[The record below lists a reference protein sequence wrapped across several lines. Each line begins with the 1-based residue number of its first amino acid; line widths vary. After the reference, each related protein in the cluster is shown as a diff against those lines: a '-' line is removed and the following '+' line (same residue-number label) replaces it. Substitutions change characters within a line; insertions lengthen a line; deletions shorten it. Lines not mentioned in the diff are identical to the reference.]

1 MDEAD
6 EIVRALE
13 SSLSRIKWR
22 LKPSSK
28 RRLQTDM
35 LALCTGM
42 RPVVMVDYGGKM
54 PELQQKLCAFLKQC
68 INESL
73 GFENLRVMIIEDMI
87 YLVHLKTF
95 DEYVKSSTN
104 LESELLYIDLE
115 QDPPKMITRTDE
127 KAAIHALVLAQKLFS
142 SLFSEGESSTNYLE
156 QCSRDSAFK
165 NKPNSLQSSE
175 LIDLSSS
182 IKETGVTIPTLN
194 GWLLGYPVVYL
205 FGQDHIEDAIYNL
218 STKSLHIFQI
228 FASRKGAGKD
238 DRPQSQSEELL
249 SFSVPCELSLE
260 GSGEKWAKGFLDRM
274 RERQTKHDRV
284 WASLRMEVVGCYPQS
299 IAF

>member
-1 MDEAD
+1 MEEGD

-13 SSLSRIKWR
+13 SSLSHIKWR
-22 LKPSSK
+22 LKLSSK

-35 LALCTGM
+35 LALCTEM

-68 INESL
+68 RNESS
-73 GFENLRVMIIEDMI
+73 GFENLRVMIIEDML

-95 DEYVKSSTN
+95 DEYVKSSIN
-104 LESELLYIDLE
+104 LESELLFIDLE
-115 QDPPKMITRTDE
+115 QDPPKMITRADE

-142 SLFSEGESSTNYLE
+142 SFFSEGETSSNNLE
-156 QCSRDSAFK
+156 QCSTESAAK
-165 NKPNSLQSSE
+165 NKTNSLQSSE
-175 LIDLSSS
+175 LIDLSSC

-205 FGQDHIEDAIYNL
+205 FGQDHVDDAIYNL

-228 FASRKGAGKD
+228 FASRKGTGKD
-238 DRPQSQSEELL
+238 DRHQSQSEELL
-249 SFSVPCELSLE
+249 SFSVPYELSSE
-260 GSGEKWAKGFLDRM
+260 GSDEKWAKVFLDRM
-274 RERQTKHDRV
+274 RERQTKHGRV